1 MVHIGFNITCS
12 VRNHWES
19 WNVSFVDKGGTT
31 HQDIFRIES
40 QSTENPREKWQ
51 NTLKGKS
58 IERSKKCCQIYK
70 NTLAF
75 THNQRNANGKL
86 RYYF

>member
-1 MVHIGFNITCS
+1 M
-12 VRNHWES
+12 
-19 WNVSFVDKGGTT
+19 DKGGTT

-40 QSTENPREKWQ
+40 QSTKNPREKWQ

-75 THNQRNANGKL
+75 THREMQMEN
-86 RYYF
+86 